1 MSKQTP
7 EDNLDTS
14 MRIIQK
20 ATTDT
25 ISGKSKLEYHIG
37 VTPDGEIHFR
47 IHGNTGGGF
56 FSQEWISLKDI
67 LDVFDEN
74 PEGQPISSIVLQSLF
89 KGKSVNTPAFLL
101 AALANEKL
109 VRVMK
114 GKKRGHIV
122 MDPEDFTSRIEKLIS
137 SGAEVKTKTARKP
150 TGTAGKTTAKGT
162 PAAKKKAAIKK
173 KSMAGRKTA

>member
-37 VTPDGEIHFR
+37 VTPDNEIHFR

-67 LDVFDEN
+67 QDVFDEN

-122 MDPEDFTSRIEKLIS
+122 MDPEDFTSRMEKLMS
-137 SGAEVKTKTARKP
+137 SGVKAKSPAKAPIKKTAAKK
-150 TGTAGKTTAKGT
+150 TAT
-162 PAAKKKAAIKK
+162 KKAAIKK
-173 KSMAGRKTA
+173 RSASTVKASSAG